1 MDKYIEELRD
11 LNLDLEGLKA
21 RKEAIKKKA
30 LEHRDKIIDEKEQ
43 EAFRSE
49 KEQIENEIK
58 EIEKRK
64 AALIARGQ
72 NNNQGDTN
80 MDNNIL
86 HFKEGM
92 ERSDILSTAEYRS
105 AFFKSLQGRS
115 LTEDEKRS
123 ITSATA
129 SGGAAIPTQT
139 MNTIIGQLSET
150 PTVLNLITLYNIPE
164 LISLPKENLVNDASW
179 IAEDTDSTPS
189 DDTLTNITL
198 SAYKLIKTVKVTA
211 KLKEMAIDA
220 FESWV
225 INSITRKMRAA
236 CDKAVI
242 GGTGANQPKGLNS
255 VTWDE
260 ENSVTVAASGS
271 LSYDDL
277 VDAEALVGED
287 YIGNA
292 VWVMNRK
299 TKSQIMKLKDDQKR
313 PLFER
318 AIEDGFVGY
327 LLGYPVRL
335 DKNVAD
341 NEIYFGDWKAAYVMN
356 FAKNIEF
363 ASSQEAG
370 FMSGA
375 TIYRG
380 LALVDGKP
388 TEVPGAMVKVKKA
401 SA

>member
-1 MDKYIEELRD
+1 M
-11 LNLDLEGLKA
+11 
-21 RKEAIKKKA
+21 
-30 LEHRDKIIDEKEQ
+30 
-43 EAFRSE
+43 
-49 KEQIENEIK
+49 
-58 EIEKRK
+58 
-64 AALIARGQ
+64 
-72 NNNQGDTN
+72 
-80 MDNNIL
+80 
-86 HFKEGM
+86 
-92 ERSDILSTAEYRS
+92 
-105 AFFKSLQGRS
+105 QGRS

-129 SGGAAIPTQT
+129 SGGAAFLRRP

-220 FESWV
+220 FEAWV

-277 VDAEALVGED
+277 VDAEALVG
-287 YIGNA
+287 
-292 VWVMNRK
+292 
-299 TKSQIMKLKDDQKR
+299 
-313 PLFER
+313 
-318 AIEDGFVGY
+318 
-327 LLGYPVRL
+327 
-335 DKNVAD
+335 
-341 NEIYFGDWKAAYVMN
+341 
-356 FAKNIEF
+356 
-363 ASSQEAG
+363 
-370 FMSGA
+370 
-375 TIYRG
+375 
-380 LALVDGKP
+380 
-388 TEVPGAMVKVKKA
+388 
-401 SA
+401 